1 MGINPGLSVGG
12 TKNFTDQFSMGL
24 WLGRAQRSGSM
35 TERFIN
41 YFPVGE
47 DPYEMVG
54 NPLIDPEVNNQADL
68 NFRWEAN
75 QTVLQLDLFVAYMQ
89 DFISSSI
96 DTTLSPKLPS
106 SPGVRRYQNID
117 KAFKTGF
124 ETSWSQL
131 LFAGLQHQLSVAYTY
146 AQDLVKEA
154 PLPEIPPL
162 DLRYHLSGNYLK
174 NRLSPYIT
182 FRHVVEQARTSAEFG
197 ETVTPSFSIIDL
209 GLSMRINQ
217 MLGFTAGVENLLDVN
232 YYEHLSRSARGATAV
247 PIHAPGRN
255 FFLSFNLDFR

>member
-1 MGINPGLSVGG
+1 MYGRMDRSYDRAFLQNTTSGLAKSGGWCRDEEVNASSINDPDPSYSSLYPETSSMGINPGLSVGG

-117 KAFKTGF
+117 KAFKTGSLP
-124 ETSWSQL
+124 TSPSDMWWS
-131 LFAGLQHQLSVAYTY
+131 
-146 AQDLVKEA
+146 KPE
-154 PLPEIPPL
+154 PLPNSGRQLHHHFRSLILAYPCVSTRCSDLPP
-162 DLRYHLSGNYLK
+162 
-174 NRLSPYIT
+174 
-182 FRHVVEQARTSAEFG
+182 E
-197 ETVTPSFSIIDL
+197 
-209 GLSMRINQ
+209 
-217 MLGFTAGVENLLDVN
+217 
-232 YYEHLSRSARGATAV
+232 
-247 PIHAPGRN
+247 
-255 FFLSFNLDFR
+255 